1 MNPSTVT
8 RNTRVELALV
18 GAVVVSIVGGVGW
31 LQSRLT
37 DLQTTCTSIEFE
49 QTRMRDKL
57 DQMNRELWTLQQME
71 NWSLRLKLAN
81 ESLNVPSTEGSGE
94 VR

>member
-1 MNPSTVT
+1 MTSLVT
-8 RNTRVELALV
+8 KQTRVELALV
-18 GAVVVSIVGGVGW
+18 IAVIVSVVGGVMW

-57 DQMNRELWTLQQME
+57 DSMNRELWTLQQME

-81 ESLNVPSTEGSGE
+81 DSLTVPTPTGTGE

>member
-1 MNPSTVT
+1 MNSTLT
-8 RNTRVELALV
+8 KQTRVELALV
-18 GAVVVSIVGGVGW
+18 VAVIVSMIGGVGW

-37 DLQTTCTSIEFE
+37 DLQATCTSIEFE

-81 ESLNVPSTEGSGE
+81 ESLTVPTPTGTGE

>member
-1 MNPSTVT
+1 MNATVT
-8 RNTRVELALV
+8 KQTRVELALV
-18 GAVVVSIVGGVGW
+18 LAVIVSVVGGVVW
-31 LQSRLT
+31 LQARLT

-57 DQMNRELWTLQQME
+57 DSMNRELWTLQQME

-81 ESLNVPSTEGSGE
+81 DSLTVPTPIGGKE